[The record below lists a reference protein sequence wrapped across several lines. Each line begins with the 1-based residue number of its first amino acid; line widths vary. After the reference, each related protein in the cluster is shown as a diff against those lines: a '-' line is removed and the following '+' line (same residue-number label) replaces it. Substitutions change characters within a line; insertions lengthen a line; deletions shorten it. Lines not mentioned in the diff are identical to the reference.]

1 MRIFKYDNNF
11 VKGYAPNRSEE
22 VFVIKKVKNTLP
34 WTYLIEDVNSEK
46 IIGTFY
52 GKEFFKKLN
61 RVQDRKINRE
71 KRW

>member
-61 RVQDRKINRE
+61 RVQDRKINRG